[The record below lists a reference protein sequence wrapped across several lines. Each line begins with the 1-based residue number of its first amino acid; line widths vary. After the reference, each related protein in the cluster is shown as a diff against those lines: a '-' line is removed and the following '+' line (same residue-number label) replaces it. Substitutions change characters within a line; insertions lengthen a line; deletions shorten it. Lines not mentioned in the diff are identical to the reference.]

1 MRRLLALALTLF
13 PAMAPAQTYTG
24 IMWELLAID
33 GQPTDIRA
41 RLRIDVDNV
50 LAGSAPC
57 NRWSVNNGAPLPNLD
72 LLRIRTTRMACDRL
86 AEEQT
91 FLDAMFAMKT
101 VALDG
106 DNNLILTGPDGRS
119 LEFVPDRTDAQAVC
133 KTCAPDE

>member
-1 MRRLLALALTLF
+1 MRRLLALALTVF

-41 RLRIDVDNV
+41 KLRIDVDNV

-57 NRWSVNNGAPLPNLD
+57 NRWSVNNGTPLPNLD

-91 FLDAMFAMKT
+91 FLEAMLAMKLIT
-101 VALDG
+101 MDG
-106 DNNLILTGPDGRS
+106 DRNLILAGSDGRS
-119 LEFVPDRTDAQAVC
+119 LEFVLDRTDAGVIC